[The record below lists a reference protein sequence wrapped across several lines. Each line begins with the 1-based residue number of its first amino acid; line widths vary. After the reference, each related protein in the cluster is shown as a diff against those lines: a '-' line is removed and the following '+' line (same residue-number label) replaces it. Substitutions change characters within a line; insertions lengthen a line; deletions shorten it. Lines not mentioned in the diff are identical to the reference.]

1 MRYTLYSERPVAEC
15 VKALNERIAQPG
27 AASRPKMDGKAEKSG
42 AFTLGM
48 KAPVALGFR
57 RQTWI
62 EGQIVR
68 EGGQTTIYGSA
79 PDGLNPQR
87 QRQLLIATPLVA
99 AFLTL
104 TGAPVPAVVVA
115 GLMVFLWLILRGDY
129 FNSDRL
135 LLELERQCRA
145 SPKPPKKPNG
155 KK

>member
-87 QRQLLIATPLVA
+87 QRQLLI
-99 AFLTL
+99 
-104 TGAPVPAVVVA
+104 
-115 GLMVFLWLILRGDY
+115 
-129 FNSDRL
+129 
-135 LLELERQCRA
+135 
-145 SPKPPKKPNG
+145 
-155 KK
+155 